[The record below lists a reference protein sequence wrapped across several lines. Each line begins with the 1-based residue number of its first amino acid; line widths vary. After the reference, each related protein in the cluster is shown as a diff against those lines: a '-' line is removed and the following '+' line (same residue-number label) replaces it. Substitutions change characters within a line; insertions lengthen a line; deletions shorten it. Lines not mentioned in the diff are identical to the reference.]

1 MISRPFHFPS
11 WLLLLQV
18 LMQVIFQWTIGSKR
32 LRHTAYNCL
41 LPQSATSRKKN
52 VCTKKVYEINDAET
66 SLWIS
71 SISFVISFN
80 KVGKFLCFRRKA
92 TSQGLIKKMCLG
104 VSR

>member
-1 MISRPFHFPS
+1 MISIPFHSPS

-41 LPQSATSRKKN
+41 LPQSATSRKKI
-52 VCTKKVYEINDAET
+52 VCTKKFYEINDAET

-80 KVGKFLCFRRKA
+80 KVG
-92 TSQGLIKKMCLG
+92 
-104 VSR
+104 